1 MEATSIHDT
10 ATSFVSRVVSLKPG
24 ESEAR
29 AQRFDGRKTKCNTA
43 AEIGERLDNNARAA
57 VTRAAR
63 QTGMHYKVERN
74 QFITRS
80 GDLMV
85 TVIVTCFK
93 DAQQAAAA

>member
-1 MEATSIHDT
+1 MEATSVHDG
-10 ATSFVSRVVSLKPG
+10 ATSFVARVASLKPG

-29 AQRFDGRKTKCNTA
+29 AQRFDGSKTKCESA
-43 AEIGERLDNNARAA
+43 AEIGERLDNNARSA

-63 QTGMHYKVERN
+63 QTGHSYKVERN

-85 TVIVTCFK
+85 TVIVTCEPK
-93 DAQQAAAA
+93 TRKTNS

>member
-1 MEATSIHDT
+1 MATPVTEESQ
-10 ATSFVSRVVSLKPG
+10 SFVARLVALKHG
-24 ESEAR
+24 QSEAR
-29 AQRFDGRKTKCNTA
+29 AQRFDGGKVKCNTA

-57 VTRAAR
+57 ATRAQR

-93 DAQQAAAA
+93 EQGAAAA